1 MLVIDAVSTAFASD
15 LFVEGNVHPYSVVQP
30 PAGPELLVA
39 VDFTRSDSEH
49 SVWVK
54 PVHPNGDLVDLGVV
68 TYALVDVDGD
78 GTWEVLDDGRDA
90 VTGAD
95 ALADV
100 EGYDRTGDFRFDFDG
115 DGRKDLRGLEHVALS
130 DGTRFVPLELG
141 WGPGR
146 LLPAGDLDGDGRD
159 DLVRLVYEQPW
170 KELDR
175 RYDAH
180 YELLLGADLRDGVW
194 PARWTLD
201 LPPERGANE
210 AAAFLDADGDGTLE
224 LVVFFEVPD
233 PVEMVEVAIFGD
245 LLAPEGPRE
254 LARAARKASGT
265 WNELED
271 PPLLKN
277 VGDWDGDG
285 DDDVVVHSQ
294 AVSGRTHLAILDA
307 DLDDPA
313 GLVATFDLR
322 EGTDP
327 AYGDYPPLGPEF
339 VGDFDGD
346 GDVDLALS
354 RPFGVAFHGVDPS
367 RLEAEPA
374 APGALLGGCGGG
386 GGSAAAAGFVAVGLL
401 NLRRRRP

>member
-1 MLVIDAVSTAFASD
+1 MLVIRVATTAFASD
-15 LFVEGNVHPYSVVQP
+15 LFVEADVYPYSVAQP
-30 PAGPELLVA
+30 PAGPEVLVA
-39 VDFTRSDSEH
+39 IDLGRAGPER

-54 PVHPNGDLVDLGVV
+54 PLQPDGELVDLRVAS
-68 TYALVDVDGD
+68 YAVVDVDGD
-78 GTWEVLDDGRDA
+78 GACEVLDNGRDPI
-90 VTGAD
+90 TGAD
-95 ALADV
+95 VLRGV

-115 DGRKDLRGLEHVALS
+115 DGRNDLRGLEHVALS

-180 YELLLGADLRDGVW
+180 YELLLGADLRDGAW

-201 LPPERGANE
+201 LPPERVANE
-210 AAAFLDADGDGTLE
+210 ATAFLDADADGTVE
-224 LVVFFEVPD
+224 MAVFFEVTTGD
-233 PVEMVEVAIFGD
+233 VEVAIFGD
-245 LLAPEGPRE
+245 LVSAGGPRE
-254 LARAARKASGT
+254 LARATRKADGF
-265 WNELED
+265 WNDLED

-285 DDDVVVHSQ
+285 DDDLVVHSQ
-294 AVSGRTHLAILDA
+294 ALAGMAHLAVLDA
-307 DLDDPA
+307 DLDDPV
-313 GLVATFDLR
+313 GIVATIDLR

-327 AYGDYPPLGPEF
+327 AYGDFPPLGAEF

-346 GDVDLALS
+346 GDLDLALA
-354 RPFGVAFHGVDPS
+354 RPLGVAFHGVDPT
-367 RLEAEPA
+367 RLDPEPA
-374 APGALLGGCGGG
+374 PPGVLLGGCGVGTSG
-386 GGSAAAAGFVAVGLL
+386 AAAGVSGLGLL
-401 NLRRRRP
+401 GLRRRR